1 MAVLVTRPHPDD
13 EATASAL
20 RDRGFEVLRAPM
32 LRFEPVK
39 FSDDEDAA
47 YAAVIV
53 TSANAL
59 RAIASQLAGSRL
71 VKLPLFA
78 VGEHT
83 AAVARNLG
91 FEQVISAGGDA
102 TALRDCVLAAVKSKV
117 LKKAHPLLY
126 LAGADLARD
135 LAADFRER
143 GFTVV
148 RQTTYR
154 MVPASSLPREVCDAF
169 VAHQVEAVLHYSRR
183 SARAF
188 LEAARSG
195 GVEISAL
202 ALPQC
207 CISAAVAAVLRDAG
221 ATQVTAAAQADE
233 NALFEALNRAL
244 GHALRPRSGSNL

>member
-32 LRFEPVK
+32 LRFEPVM
-39 FSDDEDAA
+39 FSDDEDAL
-47 YAAVIV
+47 YDAVIV

-59 RAIASQLAGSRL
+59 RAIASQLADSRL

-83 AAVARNLG
+83 AAAAREAG
-91 FEQVISAGGDA
+91 FTQVMAAKGDA
-102 TALRDCVLAAVKSKV
+102 SALRDLVLAGVKARQ
-117 LKKAHPLLY
+117 LKKASTLLY

-135 LAADFRER
+135 LAGELGEK

-148 RQTTYR
+148 THTTYR
-154 MVPASSLPREVCDAF
+154 MVPASSLPREICDAF
-169 VAHQVEAVLHYSRR
+169 VAHQIEAVLHYSRR

-188 LEAARSG
+188 LEAARAG

-207 CISAAVAAVLRDAG
+207 CISLAVAAVLRDAG

-233 NALFEALNRAL
+233 NALFEALDRTLDRTL
-244 GHALRPRSGSNL
+244 GRALRPR